1 MSYITNK
8 FKKLGRKETY
18 NHFFSTLRYS
28 LHVITH
34 PADGYWDLIHAK
46 RGSYAAANFLVIMTL
61 LVHVWKL
68 RFTSFLFLDINWET
82 DVNVLIEIASI
93 LLPLAIFCICNW
105 ACTTL
110 FDGKGHLG
118 DIYMGTAYALT
129 PYVLIQIPLIIMSNF
144 LERKKIKNGICLTSS
159 HTEVAERQFRYP
171 IEYGAPR
178 LKRSTMTATGSVGV
192 VLSHEGKIKIT
203 SATIGKSVN
212 YGITDVNNMGAV
224 MAPAAAQTLM
234 EHLKNLKIEPNFY
247 DLILTG
253 DLGRTGSKLFLE
265 VLKHNNINLT
275 NYQDAG
281 SMLFKEEHF
290 ANSGSSGPVTLPLVV
305 FNKII
310 QSKKYKKILL
320 LATGALHSPT
330 LVNQHEE
337 IPAISHALSLEVL

>member
-1 MSYITNK
+1 MASFKFNNVYIK
-8 FKKLGRKETY
+8 DW
-18 NHFFSTLRYS
+18 YS
-28 LHVITH
+28 
-34 PADGYWDLIHAK
+34 
-46 RGSYAAANFLVIMTL
+46 
-61 LVHVWKL
+61 
-68 RFTSFLFLDINWET
+68 
-82 DVNVLIEIASI
+82 IASTNETLGPI
-93 LLPLAIFCICNW
+93 KKYNQVISDHYFGEKTFERAEMKMQSTVIDNLIKRNDLQKNVDLLIGGELSNQLSLTNFTLSKYHIPFLGVYS
-105 ACTTL
+105 ACAS
-110 FDGKGHLG
+110 FNE
-118 DIYMGTAYALT
+118 A
-129 PYVLIQIPLIIMSNF
+129 LIIMSNF
-144 LERKKIKNGICLTSS
+144 LESKKIKNGICLTSS

>member
-1 MSYITNK
+1 MASFKFNNVYIKDWYSIASTNETLGPI
-8 FKKLGRKETY
+8 KKY
-18 NHFFSTLRYS
+18 NQVISDHYFGEKTFERAEMKMQSTVIDNLIKRNDLQKKVDLLIGGELSNQLALTNSTLSKYRIPYLGVYS
-28 LHVITH
+28 
-34 PADGYWDLIHAK
+34 ACA
-46 RGSYAAANFLVIMTL
+46 
-61 LVHVWKL
+61 
-68 RFTSFLFLDINWET
+68 SFNE
-82 DVNVLIEIASI
+82 A
-93 LLPLAIFCICNW
+93 
-105 ACTTL
+105 
-110 FDGKGHLG
+110 
-118 DIYMGTAYALT
+118 
-129 PYVLIQIPLIIMSNF
+129 LIIMSNF
-144 LERKKIKNGICLTSS
+144 LESKKIKNGICLTSS

>member
-1 MSYITNK
+1 MASFKFNNVYIK
-8 FKKLGRKETY
+8 DW
-18 NHFFSTLRYS
+18 YS
-28 LHVITH
+28 
-34 PADGYWDLIHAK
+34 
-46 RGSYAAANFLVIMTL
+46 
-61 LVHVWKL
+61 
-68 RFTSFLFLDINWET
+68 
-82 DVNVLIEIASI
+82 IASTNETLGPI
-93 LLPLAIFCICNW
+93 KKYNQVISDHYFGEKTFERSEMKMQSTVIDNLIKRNDLQKKVDLLIGGELSNQLSLTNFTLSEYHIPFLGVYS
-105 ACTTL
+105 ACAS
-110 FDGKGHLG
+110 FNE
-118 DIYMGTAYALT
+118 A
-129 PYVLIQIPLIIMSNF
+129 LIIMSNF
-144 LERKKIKNGICLTSS
+144 LESKKIKNGICLTSS
-159 HTEVAERQFRYP
+159 HTEVAERQFMYP
-171 IEYGAPR
+171 IEYEAPR

-192 VLSHEGKIKIT
+192 VLAHEGKIKIT